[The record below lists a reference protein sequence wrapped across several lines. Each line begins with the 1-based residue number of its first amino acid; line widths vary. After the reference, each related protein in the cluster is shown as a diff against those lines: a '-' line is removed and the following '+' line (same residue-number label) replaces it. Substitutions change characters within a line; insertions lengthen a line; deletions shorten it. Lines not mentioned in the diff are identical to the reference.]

1 MAIIAIFEGSEFTQQ
16 QYNQTLQ
23 ELEAVGLG
31 APNGRIHHQAAAT
44 ENCVLIVDIW
54 ESEELLG
61 QFAEKLVPIIAG
73 TGATPPEPRILPLL
87 NTITT

>member
-1 MAIIAIFEGSEFTQQ
+1 MAITAIFEGPDFSQQ
-16 QYNQTLQ
+16 QYDQVVR
-23 ELEAVGLG
+23 ELEGVGLG

-44 ENCVLIVDIW
+44 ETGMFIVDIW

-61 QFAEKLVPIIAG
+61 KFAESLMPIIAG
-73 TGATPPEPRILPLL
+73 TGATPAEPRILPLV

>member
-1 MAIIAIFEGSEFTQQ
+1 MAITAIFEGADFSQQ
-16 QYNQTLQ
+16 QYNQVLKD
-23 ELEAVGLG
+23 LEAAGLG
-31 APNGRIHHQAAAT
+31 APNGRIHHQGAVMET
-44 ENCVLIVDIW
+44 GMLIVDIW

-61 QFAEKLVPIIAG
+61 QFAEKLIPIIAG